1 MTKQAIKLINP
12 GTNVHVK
19 IAYSGN
25 SLRALFA
32 SELNSNFSI
41 EYTDTI
47 AELESYL
54 NEQSLLSMPDII
66 LLEVDEEG
74 ACFKY
79 IEKINV
85 NPLLHGLITVLISS
99 KKNRAWKQRALK
111 LKVHDFYTYPFPIDD
126 LCERLTFLVKFKLI
140 KPGLSDLSKQ
150 ADVGYDIPA
159 SKRIFDVI
167 FSGIALLCLLPF
179 FLLVALLIRLESKGP
194 ILYISKRVG
203 AGYKIFD
210 FYKFRSMR
218 SDADKMLEDLS
229 ALNQYANEGENANG
243 KSAFVKIKDDPRI
256 TRLGA
261 FLRKT
266 SIDELPQLYNVFIG
280 NMSIVGNRPLPLYEA
295 EMLTSNEWSMRFLG
309 PAGLTGLWQISKR
322 GKKEMSERERKRL
335 DNYYA
340 TRYSF
345 WLDMKIILGTIPAL
359 LQKEK
364 V

>member
-1 MTKQAIKLINP
+1 MTKQAINLIKR
-12 GTNVHVK
+12 GTTVHVK
-19 IAYSGN
+19 VAYSGT
-25 SLRALFA
+25 ALKDVLA
-32 SELNSNFSI
+32 TELSNNFSI
-41 EYTDTI
+41 EYTDTLS
-47 AELESYL
+47 ELENYL
-54 NEQSLLSMPDII
+54 NEQSLLSMPDVI
-66 LLEVDEEG
+66 LLEADEDGE
-74 ACFKY
+74 CFQY
-79 IEKINV
+79 IEKFNH
-85 NPLLHGLITVLISS
+85 NPLLHGLIIVLLSPH
-99 KKNRAWKQRALK
+99 KNKAFKLRALK
-111 LKVHDFYTYPFPIDD
+111 LKVHDYYTYPFPLED
-126 LCERLTFLVKFKLI
+126 LCERLGFLVKFKLI
-140 KPGLSDLSKQ
+140 KPGLTDLSAQ
-150 ADVGYDIPA
+150 TDVGYDIPW
-159 SKRIFDVI
+159 SKRMFDIV
-167 FSGIALLCLLPF
+167 FSGIALLCLTPF
-179 FLLVALLIRLESKGP
+179 FLLVALLIRLESKGQV
-194 ILYISKRVG
+194 LYISKRVG

-218 SDADKMLEDLS
+218 TDADKMLQDLS
-229 ALNQYANEGENANG
+229 ALNQYANAEENERG
-243 KSAFVKIKDDPRI
+243 KSAFVKIQNDPRI
-256 TRLGA
+256 TKVGA
-261 FLRKT
+261 FIRKT